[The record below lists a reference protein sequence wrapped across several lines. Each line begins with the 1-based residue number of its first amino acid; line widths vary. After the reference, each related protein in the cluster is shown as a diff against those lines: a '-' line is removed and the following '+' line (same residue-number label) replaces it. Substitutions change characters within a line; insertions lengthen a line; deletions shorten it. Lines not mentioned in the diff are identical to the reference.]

1 MSNVCIFYFKKHFAI
16 FDASLQN
23 LIEIFK
29 EKFKCLFEYVM
40 PIDTTKVQ
48 IFRFELPTSNLKGNL
63 MPDQQMVVVDSQDSV
78 KTNAVN

>member
-1 MSNVCIFYFKKHFAI
+1 
-16 FDASLQN
+16 
-23 LIEIFK
+23 
-29 EKFKCLFEYVM
+29 M
-40 PIDTTKVQ
+40 PINTTKVQ